1 MANKINI
8 AATKT
13 NLIQTKKTLSLTQE
27 GYELLDEKRSIL
39 MLEIT
44 RVAGLVENAQSQL
57 YDELK
62 KAYAILD
69 MATVTM
75 GRNRLEELSLAVNI
89 ESDLKISNRRLMGV
103 NIPEVS
109 LDIKEN
115 APYYSLYD
123 VSFYVDQSVAK
134 FKEAL
139 SLAAKLAEKEIT
151 LLRLAQELR
160 KTIRKVNALE
170 KIYLPY
176 YHEAVKHI
184 SDRLD
189 EESREAFSMLK
200 LIKERKG

>member
-1 MANKINI
+1 MPNKINI

-27 GYELLDEKRSIL
+27 GYELLDEKRAIL
-39 MLEIT
+39 MNELNNAA
-44 RVAGLVENAQSQL
+44 VLVEKTQAQV
-57 YDELK
+57 YDALK
-62 KAYAILD
+62 QAYEILD
-69 MATVTM
+69 AATVAM
-75 GRNRLEELSLAVNI
+75 GRNKLDGLSLAINI

-103 NIPEVS
+103 NMPEVS
-109 LDIKEN
+109 LEVKEN
-115 APYYSLYD
+115 APYYSLCG
-123 VSFYVDQSVAK
+123 VSIYVDQTVEK
-134 FKEAL
+134 FKEVLA
-139 SLAAKLAEKEIT
+139 LAAKLAEKEIA

-176 YHEAVKHI
+176 YHEAVKYI

-200 LIKERKG
+200 LIKERKS